1 MKKLKKYAMGVI
13 AAIITFVL
21 NSPVT
26 IAIMRIPLTPFGLKR
41 KMLEGLIQKLPL
53 TLEGKVTTEH
63 WRAGELI
70 HTQVGT
76 NTFTTEGMAFM
87 LNTMFHD
94 IAKAAAHIWYV
105 GIFKNNVTPALADTA
120 TKLGSG
126 NAYGECQDSDYDD
139 PLTNRPAYTSED
151 TTTAVISNVNSKAH
165 FVMNA
170 SITVYGAFLTNTQA
184 KTDSSG
190 VLMCAKRFGTPRAVI
205 ADDEIY
211 VTYQITTTTS

>member
-1 MKKLKKYAMGVI
+1 MDSKLIQTIDIGQQLAENVDIAYA
-13 AAIITFVL
+13 L
-21 NSPVT
+21 RNN
-26 IAIMRIPLTPFGLKR
+26 IPLSF
-41 KMLEGLIQKLPL
+41 EGMVI
-53 TLEGKVTTEH
+53 TDHVRDGK
-63 WRAGELI
+63 LI
-70 HTQVGT
+70 HTQVGK

-94 IAKAAAHIWYV
+94 VAKAAAHIWYV

-126 NAYGECQDSDYDD
+126 NAYGECQDADYDN
-139 PLTNRPAYTSED
+139 PLTNRPAYTTET

-170 SITVYGAFLTNTQA
+170 SITVYGAFLTNKQA

-190 VLMCAKRFGTPRAVI
+190 TLMCAKRFGTPRAVI

-211 VTYQITTTTS
+211 VTYQVTTTTS

>member
-1 MKKLKKYAMGVI
+1 MDSKIIGVDL
-13 AAIITFVL
+13 A
-21 NSPVT
+21 
-26 IAIMRIPLTPFGLKR
+26 
-41 KMLEGLIQKLPL
+41 QKLREDVEIAHAIANDYKL
-53 TLEGKVTTEH
+53 GFAGLVTTEH
-63 WRAGELI
+63 FRKGKLLYKE
-70 HTQVGT
+70 TGK

-87 LNTMFHD
+87 LNTLFHD
-94 IAKAAAHIWYV
+94 IAKAAAEIWYV
-105 GIFKNNVTPALADTA
+105 GLFKNNITPALADTA

-126 NAYGECQDSDYDD
+126 NTYGECQDADYDN
-139 PLTNRPAYTSED
+139 PLTNRPGYRTEN

-170 SITVYGAFLTNTQA
+170 SITVYGAFLTNTPA

-190 VLMCAKRFGTPRAVI
+190 TLMCAKRFGTARSVI